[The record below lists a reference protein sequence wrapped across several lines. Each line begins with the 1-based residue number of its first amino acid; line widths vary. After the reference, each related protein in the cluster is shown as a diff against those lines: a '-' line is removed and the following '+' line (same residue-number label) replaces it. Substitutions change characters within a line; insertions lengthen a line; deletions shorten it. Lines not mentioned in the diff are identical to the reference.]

1 MGILLLLTTWF
12 HYFDNLNEM
21 SEFPVGRELSVKLIQ
36 TEIEIL
42 NSPMLNQ
49 NIEFIKKKKK
59 KLSYKA
65 HCKSFHWWIV
75 SIFEEEHIPVLKKFF
90 PKK

>member
-1 MGILLLLTTWF
+1 MGILLLLTTLS

-21 SEFPVGRELSVKLIQ
+21 SELPVGRKLLVKLTQ
-36 TEIEIL
+36 AEIEIL

-59 KLSYKA
+59 LSYKA
-65 HCKSFHWWIV
+65 HCESFHW
-75 SIFEEEHIPVLKKFF
+75 
-90 PKK
+90 

>member
-1 MGILLLLTTWF
+1 
-12 HYFDNLNEM
+12 M

-49 NIEFIKKKKK
+49 NIEFIKKKKN
-59 KLSYKA
+59 
-65 HCKSFHWWIV
+65 
-75 SIFEEEHIPVLKKFF
+75 F
-90 PKK
+90 PTKHTASHFTGELYQYLRKNIYQS